1 MCLHFTLL
9 FQTCGYIVLFDKMIK
24 WVHTTIQ
31 EGFYL
36 TVKSQNNRIRNE
48 NATGTPD
55 TKEIC
60 GSVREKGYSD

>member
-1 MCLHFTLL
+1 M
-9 FQTCGYIVLFDKMIK
+9 VLFDKMIK

-36 TVKSQNNRIRNE
+36 TVKSQNNIIRNE
-48 NATGTPD
+48 NVTGTPE

-60 GSVREKGYSD
+60 GSEKGYSD

>member
-1 MCLHFTLL
+1 
-9 FQTCGYIVLFDKMIK
+9 MIK
-24 WVHTTIQ
+24 WVQTTIQ

>member
-1 MCLHFTLL
+1 MCLHFKLL
-9 FQTCGYIVLFDKMIK
+9 FHTWEYMVLFDKMIK

-48 NATGTPD
+48 NVTRTPD
-55 TKEIC
+55 TKAI
-60 GSVREKGYSD
+60 